1 MYLARNIRPA
11 NARNAR
17 FTVQLEPYS
26 LEPGHVGRSVFQ
38 AVVMSRHKSA
48 AAASRALVKLICG
61 TDNGAREYLRAIG
74 PGVALRYVARE
85 TVAPYRAY
93 SAAALRDIARPA

>member
-11 NARNAR
+11 HARNPR

-26 LEPGHVGRSVFQ
+26 LEPGRVGEPVFKP
-38 AVVMSRHKSA
+38 VIMSRHRSA
-48 AAASRALVKLICG
+48 AAARRALVKLIRG

-74 PGVALRYVARE
+74 PGVALRYIARE
-85 TVAPYRAY
+85 TVAPYRAHTV
-93 SAAALRDIARPA
+93 ATLRDIAGPA